1 MLDGIFLW
9 KHLWLDKRITK
20 SEITTVSH
28 NYPVNLHKDITKGG
42 WGGWKIEGYDNN
54 NYPQLGKAG
63 SSAFTLSAV
72 LSVIIKTFIQ
82 NTLKKNTR
90 QIITSMCYKRKTKWE
105 NYRNIW
111 QKLLDHRFWHQWNK
125 QKTLCLVSV

>member
-82 NTLKKNTR
+82 NTLKKTPDR
-90 QIITSMCYKRKTKWE
+90 SSLPCERIIEIFGKNCLITGFDISEINRKP
-105 NYRNIW
+105 
-111 QKLLDHRFWHQWNK
+111 
-125 QKTLCLVSV
+125 CV

>member
-82 NTLKKNTR
+82 NTLKKTPDR
-90 QIITSMCYKRKTKWE
+90 SSLPCVTKEKQSERIIEIFGKNCLITGFDISEINRKP
-105 NYRNIW
+105 
-111 QKLLDHRFWHQWNK
+111 
-125 QKTLCLVSV
+125 CV

>member
-82 NTLKKNTR
+82 NTLKKKHQTDHHFHVL
-90 QIITSMCYKRKTKWE
+90 
-105 NYRNIW
+105 
-111 QKLLDHRFWHQWNK
+111 QKKNK
-125 QKTLCLVSV
+125 VREL

>member
-1 MLDGIFLW
+1 MLDGVFLW

-42 WGGWKIEGYDNN
+42 WGGWKLEGYDNN
-54 NYPQLGKAG
+54 NYPQLSKAG

-72 LSVIIKTFIQ
+72 LSVIIETFIQ
-82 NTLKKNTR
+82 NTLKKNPDRSSLPCVTKEKQSER
-90 QIITSMCYKRKTKWE
+90 IIEIFGKNCLITGFDISEINRKP
-105 NYRNIW
+105 
-111 QKLLDHRFWHQWNK
+111 
-125 QKTLCLVSV
+125 CV

>member
-1 MLDGIFLW
+1 MLDGVFLW

-82 NTLKKNTR
+82 NTLKKTPDR
-90 QIITSMCYKRKTKWE
+90 SSLPCVTKEKQSERIIEIFGKNCLITGFDISEINRKP
-105 NYRNIW
+105 
-111 QKLLDHRFWHQWNK
+111 
-125 QKTLCLVSV
+125 CV

>member
-1 MLDGIFLW
+1 MLDGVFLW

-42 WGGWKIEGYDNN
+42 WGGWKIERYDNN
-54 NYPQLGKAG
+54 NYPQLSKAG

-82 NTLKKNTR
+82 NTLKKTPDR
-90 QIITSMCYKRKTKWE
+90 SSLPCVTKEKQSERIIEIFGKNCLITGFDISEINRKP
-105 NYRNIW
+105 
-111 QKLLDHRFWHQWNK
+111 
-125 QKTLCLVSV
+125 CV

>member
-1 MLDGIFLW
+1 MLDGVFLW

-20 SEITTVSH
+20 SETVSH

-82 NTLKKNTR
+82 NTLKKTPDR
-90 QIITSMCYKRKTKWE
+90 SSLPCVTKEKQSERIIEIFGKNCLITGFDISEINRKP
-105 NYRNIW
+105 
-111 QKLLDHRFWHQWNK
+111 
-125 QKTLCLVSV
+125 CV